1 MRLLL
6 TTLIITVVAAM
17 LMGSVSLAANVS
29 ILNGNVDLVV
39 STVSAGSE
47 PDSDIDQTTQL
58 QWDNWPNSAPTKKIA
73 VQTNLASPQF
83 VLTAQAINITPSD
96 GTSAGEVQLSTSA
109 KDFINSIPAKDS
121 PDNATCDLR
130 YKATALAADGTG
142 VDTHTITFTI
152 VDQ

>member
-1 MRLLL
+1 MRFLA
-6 TTLIITVVAAM
+6 TFTISVAAAM
-17 LMGSVSLAANVS
+17 LIGNVSLAANVS

-39 STVSAGSE
+39 STASAGSE
-47 PDSDIDQTTQL
+47 PDPDIDQTAQL
-58 QWDNWPNSAPTKKIA
+58 QWDNWPNSAPTKKIT

-83 VLTAQAINITPSD
+83 ALGVQAINITPSD
-96 GTSAGEVQLSTSA
+96 GTSAGEVQVSTSA
-109 KDFINSIPAKDS
+109 TDFINSIPAKDS

-142 VDTHTITFTI
+142 IDTHTITYTI